1 MKTTNVNRLLSFIV
15 CLVLIAAVALF
26 TSGCTHSETQKNEPT
41 SQTSQTTQTAQVK
54 VLGEGKT
61 MFYFT
66 VVDGDKN
73 ETKFEIHT
81 DKTTVGDALLEL
93 GLVEGEDSDFGLYVK
108 KVNGIPESDGAYWMI
123 YENDTMAP
131 TGVSQL
137 EIKNGESYSLKLEK
151 M

>member
-15 CLVLIAAVALF
+15 CMVLIAAVALF
-26 TSGCTHSETQKNEPT
+26 TSGCTDSRNQTAEPT
-41 SQTSQTTQTAQVK
+41 SQNVQETELKT
-54 VLGEGKT
+54 LGEGKT

-81 DKTTVGDALLEL
+81 DKKTVGEALLDL
-93 GLVEGEDSDFGLYVK
+93 KLIEGEDGDYGLYVK

-123 YENDTMAP
+123 YVNDEMAQV
-131 TGVSQL
+131 GVSQL
-137 EIKNGESYSLKLEK
+137 EIKSGEAYSLRLEK

>member
-15 CLVLIAAVALF
+15 CLVLIAAAALF
-26 TSGCTHSETQKNEPT
+26 TSGCTDSRNQIAEPT
-41 SQTSQTTQTAQVK
+41 SKTTQETELK
-54 VLGEGKT
+54 TLGEGKT

-123 YENDTMAP
+123 YENDTMAS

-137 EIKNGESYSLKLEK
+137 EIKNGESYSLRLEK

>member
-15 CLVLIAAVALF
+15 CIVLIAAAALF
-26 TSGCTHSETQKNEPT
+26 TSGCTDSRNQTPEPMSQNVQETELKI
-41 SQTSQTTQTAQVK
+41 
-54 VLGEGKT
+54 LGEGKT

-66 VVDGDKN
+66 VVDGEKN

>member
-1 MKTTNVNRLLSFIV
+1 MKTTSIKRLLSFIL
-15 CLVLIAAVALF
+15 CIVLIAATALF
-26 TSGCTHSETQKNEPT
+26 TSGCADSKKTEPLTTTTEQAQKPKAT
-41 SQTSQTTQTAQVK
+41 

-66 VVDGDKN
+66 VVDGSKN